1 MKIVYGILMFF
12 AISYWLTVII
22 AIGVSAGIKTVLK
35 SFKKTGGKKDES
47 I

>member
-12 AISYWLTVII
+12 ALSYWLGVVI
-22 AIGVSAGIKTVLK
+22 AIGVSTGIKTVLK
-35 SFKKTGGKKDES
+35 SFRKTGGKKDES

>member
-12 AISYWLTVII
+12 ALSYWLVVLI

-35 SFKKTGGKKDES
+35 SFKKTGGKER
-47 I
+47 